1 MCAPKNLRLH
11 VTGDILNLE
20 TPRTAFKHFSPSQEK
35 EALSPVTL
43 SKQVLRQAGLE
54 PGNNGLIVTLPAI
67 ENSFSLHSVSGPSH
81 FDDPDIAPLLVM
93 IELLD
98 TMEGIFWKLIRGQGL
113 AYSCYLDANIES
125 GLINF
130 TIYQS
135 PNAFKAFE
143 QAKIVIE
150 QLASHEMDIDPASID
165 GAKSAVIYGLVA
177 KENTMDRAALQS
189 FVNQVLKKMPAS
201 YNQDM
206 LIAIQVSSVSFW
218 TVIHLLK
225 IW

>member
-1 MCAPKNLRLH
+1 MATNEP
-11 VTGDILNLE
+11 
-20 TPRTAFKHFSPSQEK
+20 
-35 EALSPVTL
+35 LSPITL
-43 SKQVLRQAGLE
+43 SKQVLCPAGLE
-54 PGNNGLIVTLPAI
+54 PGNHGFLVTLPTI
-67 ENSFSLHSVSGPSH
+67 ENTFSLHSVQGPSQ

-113 AYSCYLDANIES
+113 AYSCFLDANIES

-143 QAKIVIE
+143 QAKLVIE
-150 QLASHEMDIDPASID
+150 QLANDEMKIDTSSID
-165 GAKSAVIYGLVA
+165 GAKSAVIYSLVA
-177 KENTMDRAALQS
+177 RENTMDRAALQS
-189 FVNQVLKKMPAS
+189 FVNQVLKKMSAS

-206 LIAIQVSSVSFW
+206 LIAIQVSSRS
-218 TVIHLLK
+218 ILLFFFSVAL
-225 IW
+225 IEQFFLIGCYNG

>member
-1 MCAPKNLRLH
+1 
-11 VTGDILNLE
+11 
-20 TPRTAFKHFSPSQEK
+20 
-35 EALSPVTL
+35 L
-43 SKQVLRQAGLE
+43 SKEVLCPAGLE
-54 PGNNGLIVTLPAI
+54 PGNNGLLVTLPTI
-67 ENSFSLHSVSGPSH
+67 ENSFSLHSVKGPSR

-113 AYSCYLDANIES
+113 AYSCFLDANIES

-143 QAKIVIE
+143 QAKTVIE
-150 QLASHEMDIDPASID
+150 QLANHKMDIDLSSID
-165 GAKSAVIYGLVA
+165 GAKSAVIYSLVA
-177 KENTMDRAALQS
+177 RENTMDRAALQS

-206 LIAIQVSSVSFW
+206 LIAIQVRFFCCAINFFLS
-218 TVIHLLK
+218 
-225 IW
+225 